1 MDGMSM
7 NVQEAGSSLA
17 SSSHYGWNEYEWS
30 GGW

>member
-17 SSSHYGWNEYEWS
+17 GSHYGWNEYEWS